1 MSEKWTDGP
10 WHVEVGTGYDDHGT
24 VYVCHPETSCPE
36 TVICKFEDYNDEQ
49 DRGNAHLI
57 AAAPEMYEALKIMA
71 EVHGNTNVTPTAQA
85 HRENAAARMAISAL
99 KKARGE
105 S

>member
-10 WHVEVGTGYDDHGT
+10 WHVEIGTEYDDHGT
-24 VYVCHPETSCPE
+24 VYVCHPGTSCPE

-49 DRGNAHLI
+49 DRGNGYLI
-57 AAAPEMYEALKIMA
+57 AAAPDLYKSLERIYGKLLMSDRDGESRVTDEDGDMAL
-71 EVHGNTNVTPTAQA
+71 N
-85 HRENAAARMAISAL
+85 AL

>member
-1 MSEKWTDGP
+1 MSEKWTTGP
-10 WHVEVGTGYDDHGT
+10 WIVEVGTEDDDQGT

-36 TVICKFEDYNDEQ
+36 TVICKFENYNDEQ

-57 AAAPEMYEALKIMA
+57 AASPELYAALERLYGRLLMSDRDGECRITAEEGEMA
-71 EVHGNTNVTPTAQA
+71 EF
-85 HRENAAARMAISAL
+85 AL

-105 S
+105 L

>member
-10 WHVEVGTGYDDHGT
+10 WHVEIGTEYDDHGT
-24 VYVCHPETSCPE
+24 VYVCHPGTSCPE

-49 DRGNAHLI
+49 DRGNGYLI
-57 AAAPEMYEALKIMA
+57 AAAPDLYAALVHLEHNARASGCEMGLALDFA
-71 EVHGNTNVTPTAQA
+71 TD
-85 HRENAAARMAISAL
+85 AL

>member
-1 MSEKWTDGP
+1 MSENWTDGP
-10 WHVEVGTGYDDHGT
+10 WHVEVSTEYDDHGT

-36 TVICKFEDYNDEQ
+36 TVICKFDDYNDEQ

-57 AAAPEMYEALKIMA
+57 AAAPDLYAALDRLYGRLLMSDRDGESHITAEEGEMA
-71 EVHGNTNVTPTAQA
+71 EF
-85 HRENAAARMAISAL
+85 AL

-105 S
+105 V